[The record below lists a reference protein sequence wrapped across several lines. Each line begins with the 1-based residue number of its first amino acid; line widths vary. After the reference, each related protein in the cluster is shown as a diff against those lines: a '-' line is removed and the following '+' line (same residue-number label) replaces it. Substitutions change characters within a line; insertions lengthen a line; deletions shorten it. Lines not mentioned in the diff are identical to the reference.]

1 MIAVSTPTTEL
12 TPGVWEID
20 PTHSEVGFTA
30 RHMMVSKVRGR
41 FGTFSGTIT
50 AAEDPAQSSV
60 EAVID
65 VASVDTGNE
74 QRDNHLRS
82 ADFLD
87 AATYPEITF
96 KSSGVRQDGNYWVV
110 DGQLTLHGVSR
121 SVPLLLE
128 LNGVSPD
135 PYGNI
140 RAGFSA
146 STEINRRDF
155 GVTINMPMDGG
166 GAVVSD
172 RINISLEVEAVLKVE
187 AALKTAA

>member
-1 MIAVSTPTTEL
+1 MMTSVATPAANPATQV

-50 AAEDPAQSSV
+50 TAEDPTQSSV

-65 VASVDTGNE
+65 VASVDTSNQ

-87 AATYPEITF
+87 AEKYPEIVFRST
-96 KSSGVRQDGNYWVV
+96 GVRPDGNYWVV
-110 DGQLTLHGVSR
+110 DGELTVHGVTR
-121 SVPLLLE
+121 PVPLLLE
-128 LNGVSPD
+128 LNGVRQD
-135 PYGNI
+135 PYGNT

-172 RINISLEVEAVLKVE
+172 RINISLEVEAVLKP
-187 AALKTAA
+187 AA

>member
-1 MIAVSTPTTEL
+1 MTSVATPTTATTQI

-41 FGTFSGTIT
+41 FGAFSGTIT
-50 AAEDPAQSSV
+50 TAEDPAKSSV

-65 VASVDTGNE
+65 VASVDTSNQ

-87 AATYPEITF
+87 AEKYPEIVFRST
-96 KSSGVRQDGNYWVV
+96 GVRPDGNYWVV
-110 DGQLTLHGVSR
+110 DGELTVHGVTR
-121 SVPLLLE
+121 PVPLLLE
-128 LNGVSPD
+128 LNGVRPD
-135 PYGNI
+135 PYGNT

-172 RINISLEVEAVLKVE
+172 RININLEVEAVLKP
-187 AALKTAA
+187 AA

>member
-1 MIAVSTPTTEL
+1 MAVNTTTTTQTSTTTIPAG
-12 TPGVWEID
+12 TWEID
-20 PTHSEVGFTA
+20 PVHSEVGFTA

-65 VASVDTGNE
+65 AASVDTSNE
-74 QRDNHLRS
+74 QRDNHLR
-82 ADFLD
+82 APDFLD
-87 AATYPEITF
+87 AEKYPEITYR
-96 KSSGVRQDGNYWVV
+96 SSGVREDGNYWVV
-110 DGQLTLHGVSR
+110 DGELTVHGVTR
-121 SVPLLLE
+121 PVPLLLE
-128 LNGVSPD
+128 LNGVSLD
-135 PYGNI
+135 PYGNT

-155 GVTINMPMDGG
+155 GVTLNMPMDGG

-172 RINISLEVEAVLKVE
+172 RININLEVEAVLKPAV
-187 AALKTAA
+187 

>member
-1 MIAVSTPTTEL
+1 MMTSVATPAADPATQV
-12 TPGVWEID
+12 TPGIWEID

-50 AAEDPAQSSV
+50 TAEDPTQSSV

-65 VASVDTGNE
+65 VASVDTSNQ

-87 AATYPEITF
+87 AEKYPEIVFRST
-96 KSSGVRQDGNYWVV
+96 GVRPDGNYWVV
-110 DGQLTLHGVSR
+110 DGELTVHGVTR
-121 SVPLLLE
+121 PVPLLLE
-128 LNGVSPD
+128 LNGVRQD
-135 PYGNI
+135 PYGNT

-172 RINISLEVEAVLKVE
+172 RINISLEVEAVLKP
-187 AALKTAA
+187 AA

>member
-1 MIAVSTPTTEL
+1 MMTSVATPVANPATQV

-50 AAEDPAQSSV
+50 TAEDPTQSSV

-65 VASVDTGNE
+65 VASVDTSNQ

-87 AATYPEITF
+87 AEKYPEIVFRST
-96 KSSGVRQDGNYWVV
+96 GVRPDGNYWVV
-110 DGQLTLHGVSR
+110 DGELTVHGVTR
-121 SVPLLLE
+121 PVPLLLE
-128 LNGVSPD
+128 LNGVRQD
-135 PYGNI
+135 PYGNT

-172 RINISLEVEAVLKVE
+172 RINISLEVEAVLKP
-187 AALKTAA
+187 AA

>member
-1 MIAVSTPTTEL
+1 MTSVITPPTAIASGT
-12 TPGVWEID
+12 WEID

-50 AAEDPAQSSV
+50 TSDDPAQSSV
-60 EAVID
+60 EAQIG

-87 AATYPEITF
+87 AEKYPEITF
-96 KSSGVRQDGNYWVV
+96 RSTAVRPDADYWIV
-110 DGQLTLHGVSR
+110 DGELTVHGVTR
-121 SVPLLLE
+121 AVPLLLE
-128 LNGVSPD
+128 LNGVTND
-135 PYGNI
+135 PYGNT

-146 STEINRRDF
+146 TTEINRRDF
-155 GVTINMPMDGG
+155 GVTLNMPMDGG

-172 RINISLEVEAVLKVE
+172 RININLEVEAVLK
-187 AALKTAA
+187 AAA

>member
-1 MIAVSTPTTEL
+1 MTSVATPATTPATQI

-20 PTHSEVGFTA
+20 SAHSEVGFTA

-50 AAEDPAQSSV
+50 TAEDPAQSSV
-60 EAVID
+60 DAVID
-65 VASVDTGNE
+65 VASVDTGNQ

-87 AATYPEITF
+87 AEKYPEISFRST
-96 KSSGVRQDGNYWVV
+96 GVRPDGNYWVV
-110 DGQLTLHGVSR
+110 DGELTVHGVTR
-121 SVPLLLE
+121 PVPLLLE
-128 LNGVSPD
+128 LNGVRPD
-135 PYGNI
+135 PYGNT

-172 RINISLEVEAVLKVE
+172 RITINLEVEAVLAP
-187 AALKTAA
+187 AA